1 MSDEADDS
9 LMDRS
14 DVKAEMRAQQARASA
29 DPYERWAGELLW
41 SMLGASQWIVHDD
54 GTADAMHDFDLEF
67 REGYR
72 FAVEVTSDTA
82 GRSRVFYSLRDRDCP
97 IKAPTL
103 KWHWDVGVRLPGRDP
118 HDAAAI
124 HQQSDGLKTG
134 LEPLLAQAE
143 QEGIARELRSVDVR
157 FGTREEHPL
166 VGALRSLGVSYAW
179 RGELA
184 RDATIWINEA
194 PAVTPSDPEAIADAI
209 DVHLP
214 QNRAKLMA
222 AKRHGAREAH
232 LFLWL
237 PAGTGVSESANLAL
251 RSGADRSEA
260 PREIDLQGLD
270 SVWVATDLFTAR
282 SMEIHGYAQP
292 IWQFDRDGW
301 QRWERRW
308 WYEQVPSISPIE
320 A

>member
-1 MSDEADDS
+1 
-9 LMDRS
+9 
-14 DVKAEMRAQQARASA
+14 
-29 DPYERWAGELLW
+29 
-41 SMLGASQWIVHDD
+41 
-54 GTADAMHDFDLEF
+54 
-67 REGYR
+67 
-72 FAVEVTSDTA
+72 
-82 GRSRVFYSLRDRDCP
+82 
-97 IKAPTL
+97 
-103 KWHWDVGVRLPGRDP
+103 
-118 HDAAAI
+118 
-124 HQQSDGLKTG
+124 
-134 LEPLLAQAE
+134 
-143 QEGIARELRSVDVR
+143 
-157 FGTREEHPL
+157 
-166 VGALRSLGVSYAW
+166 
-179 RGELA
+179 
-184 RDATIWINEA
+184 
-194 PAVTPSDPEAIADAI
+194 
-209 DVHLP
+209 
-214 QNRAKLMA
+214 
-222 AKRHGAREAH
+222 